1 MALREVIE
9 RIRSF
14 DEPPNEEATKFQI
27 VLPILR
33 ELDWDAFDA
42 TRVVPEYSVGS
53 GKGSGRVDLALM
65 APRRGPLAL
74 IEVKTAGAK
83 LDDHVVQVL
92 GYAFNEGVDICVL
105 TTGLKWWL
113 YLPRE
118 KGPPVERRFAEFDV
132 EADSVEQFVDDFE
145 TYLSYEALTARRSE
159 RHARQ
164 VLAARI
170 DSERL
175 STELPRIWASLLD
188 DPPQSLLDLIEQR
201 VFNSTRLRPSHEQ
214 MSAFLAQR
222 AAAVPESAPALPP
235 AQVAQPSPSPATL
248 ESSPDAPSRRT
259 RTPSVPPAAFT
270 LWGQRREVDK
280 WVEVWIG
287 VAEALLELHGI
298 AGFERAVGSPNG
310 KRSYIDLEPAERLSS
325 QRLANSGFY
334 IGTHTGAAGSVQ
346 RARNLLEVFGH
357 SPDDLQVES
366 SMP

>member
-9 RIRSF
+9 RIRSL

-53 GKGSGRVDLALM
+53 GKGAGRVDLALM
-65 APRRGPLAL
+65 AARRGPLAL

-132 EADSVEQFVDDFE
+132 EADSVEQLVDDFE

-214 MSAFLAQR
+214 MAAFLAQR

-235 AQVAQPSPSPATL
+235 AQVSQLPPSPAASG
-248 ESSPDAPSRRT
+248 SSLDAPSRRT
-259 RTPSVPPAAFT
+259 RTPTVPPTAFA
-270 LWGQRREVDK
+270 LWGQRREVEK

-287 VAEALLELHGI
+287 VAEALLVRHGI
-298 AGFERAVGSPNG
+298 IGFRRTVGSPNG
-310 KRSYIDLEPAERLSS
+310 KRSYIDLEPSERRNS
-325 QRLANSGFY
+325 QRLGDSPYY
-334 IGTHTGAAGSVQ
+334 IDTHTDAKGSV
-346 RARNLLEVFGH
+346 RRSRNLLEILDH
-357 SPDDLQVES
+357 SPDDLQVEPD
-366 SMP
+366 ML

>member
-1 MALREVIE
+1 MALQEVIE
-9 RIRSF
+9 RIRSL

-53 GKGSGRVDLALM
+53 GKGGGRVDLALM

-83 LDDHVVQVL
+83 LDDHVTQVL

-105 TTGLKWWL
+105 TTGLQWWL

-118 KGPPVERRFAEFDV
+118 KGQPVERRFAEFDV
-132 EADSVEQFVDDFE
+132 KADSVEQLVDDFE
-145 TYLSYEALTARRSE
+145 TYLNYEALTTRRAE

-175 STELPRIWASLLD
+175 STELPRIWASLLS
-188 DPPQSLLDLIEQR
+188 DPPHSLLDLIEQR
-201 VFNSTRLRPSHEQ
+201 VFNATRLRPSHEQ
-214 MSAFLAQR
+214 MFAFLTQR
-222 AAAVPESAPALPP
+222 AAAVPESAPALPL
-235 AQVAQPSPSPATL
+235 AQVSQPPPPPTAP
-248 ESSPDAPSRRT
+248 ESSSEAPSRRT
-259 RTPSVPPAAFT
+259 RTPTVRPTAFM
-270 LWGQRREVDK
+270 LWGRRREVGK

-287 VAEALLELHGI
+287 VAEALLERHGT

-310 KRSYIDLEPAERLSS
+310 KRSYIDWEPAERLNS
-325 QRLANSGFY
+325 QRLGDSPYY
-334 IGTHTGAAGSVQ
+334 IGTHTDTKGSIR
-346 RARNLLEVFGH
+346 RARNLLEIFGY
-357 SPDDLQVES
+357 SPDDLRTEPD
-366 SMP
+366 ML

>member
-1 MALREVIE
+1 MSLQEVIE
-9 RIRSF
+9 RIRSL

-53 GKGSGRVDLALM
+53 GKGGGRVDLALM

-83 LDDHVVQVL
+83 LDDHVTQVL

-105 TTGLKWWL
+105 TTGLQWWL

-132 EADSVEQFVDDFE
+132 EADSIEQLVDDFE
-145 TYLSYEALTARRSE
+145 TYLSYEALTARRAE

-175 STELPRIWASLLD
+175 STELPRIWASLLS

-201 VFNSTRLRPSHEQ
+201 VFNATRLRPSHEQ
-214 MSAFLAQR
+214 MFAFLTQR
-222 AAAVPESAPALPP
+222 AAAVPESAPSLPL
-235 AQVAQPSPSPATL
+235 AQVSQPSPPPTAP
-248 ESSPDAPSRRT
+248 ESSPEETSRRT
-259 RTPSVPPAAFT
+259 RTPSVRPTAFT
-270 LWGQRREVDK
+270 LWGQRREAKK
-280 WVEVWIG
+280 WREVWIG
-287 VAEALLELHGI
+287 VAEMLLDRHGPSD
-298 AGFERAVGSPNG
+298 FRRAAGSPNG
-310 KRSYIDLEPAERLSS
+310 KRSYIDWEPSEVRRG
-325 QRLANSGFY
+325 QRLGDSPYY
-334 IGTHTGAAGSVQ
+334 IDTHTDAKGSVH
-346 RARNLLEVFGH
+346 RARNLLEVFGY
-357 SPDDLQVES
+357 SPDDLRTEPDVL
-366 SMP
+366 